1 MRFAELVQLYF
12 DRSNALQSY
21 WTLYVVVI
29 GGLLAISALRSQPDF
44 VAGVLVTVLFACFA
58 YKNLGAIHDAIN
70 QRQAALQAIKAY
82 RTNGPENDV
91 DLPRGLLLPK
101 LIQDDYSDTRMFHID
116 CDVLTILTMWLM
128 QLRRFR
134 ESTKQS
140 RAVSPI

>member
-1 MRFAELVQLYF
+1 MRFGELVQLYF

-44 VAGVLVTVLFACFA
+44 VAGVLVTILFTCFA
-58 YKNLGAIHDAIN
+58 YKNLGAIHDAID
-70 QRQAALQAIKAY
+70 QRQATLQAIQAY
-82 RTNGPENDV
+82 RTSGPENDV

-101 LIQDDYSDTRMFHID
+101 LVQDDYSDTRTFHIS

-134 ESTKQS
+134 ETTKQS
-140 RAVSPI
+140 RAVLPI